1 MAGKEVSAAG
11 HFGRQMRK
19 ERVAHGW
26 SLPEFSTRV
35 GFDAGHLSRVENGKR
50 PPSEAL
56 ARACDSIFAERRGW
70 FLDWYQES
78 RDWAEV
84 PAGFRSWSELE
95 DKAGSVRAWAPGI
108 VHGLIQAEG
117 YARSLLSAFP
127 GVSAE
132 TVTARLNARM
142 DRQRR
147 VLLRDDPPL
156 AWFVVDEFSLYRQV
170 GTPDAMA
177 EQMRQLAAVAAMP
190 SVTVQVLPGVTHAA
204 NASGFV
210 VADDRVAYA
219 EHVAGGYV
227 FSDGETISSLLRLFD
242 SLRCE
247 CLKVS
252 ESTALIERLGEQWA
266 SGVSPR
272 IQTPMA
278 GTV

>member
-1 MAGKEVSAAG
+1 MAGKAVSAAG

-56 ARACDSIFAERRGW
+56 SRACDQVFPERRGW
-70 FLDWYQES
+70 FLDWYEES
-78 RDWAEV
+78 RHWTEV
-84 PAGFRSWSELE
+84 PPGFRSWSELE
-95 DKAGSVRAWAPGI
+95 DKAVSVRAWAPGI

-132 TVTARLNARM
+132 TVTARLSARLE
-142 DRQRR
+142 RQRR

-156 AWFVVDEFSLYRQV
+156 TWFVVDEVALYRQV
-170 GTPDAMA
+170 GSAEVMA
-177 EQMRQLAAVAAMP
+177 EQMRQLVAVAAMP
-190 SVTVQVLPGVTHAA
+190 SVTVQVLPALTHAA
-204 NASGFV
+204 NASGFI

-219 EHVAGGYV
+219 EHVVGGYV
-227 FSDGETISSLLRLFD
+227 FSDEETVSALLRLFD

-266 SGVSPR
+266 SGASPR
-272 IQTPMA
+272 IQTPTA

>member
-1 MAGKEVSAAG
+1 
-11 HFGRQMRK
+11 MRK

-56 ARACDSIFAERRGW
+56 SRACDQVFPERRGW
-70 FLDWYQES
+70 FLDWYEES
-78 RDWAEV
+78 RHWTEV
-84 PAGFRSWSELE
+84 PPGFRSWSELE
-95 DKAGSVRAWAPGI
+95 DKAVSVRAWAPGI

-132 TVTARLNARM
+132 TVTARLSARLE
-142 DRQRR
+142 RQRR

-156 AWFVVDEFSLYRQV
+156 TWFVVDEVALYRQV
-170 GTPDAMA
+170 GSAEVMA
-177 EQMRQLAAVAAMP
+177 EQMRQLVAVAAMP
-190 SVTVQVLPGVTHAA
+190 SVTVQVLPALTHAA
-204 NASGFV
+204 NASGFI

-219 EHVAGGYV
+219 EHVVGGYV
-227 FSDGETISSLLRLFD
+227 FSDEETVSALLRLFD

-266 SGVSPR
+266 SGASPR
-272 IQTPMA
+272 IQTPTA